1 MHFVYLDELRD
12 DLREIFVE
20 IIQTMRRV
28 DDEDFSLELTK
39 SVVQLE
45 CECRACSRFD
55 MLY

>member
-20 IIQTMRRV
+20 IIQKMRRV